1 MSKRLK
7 RKVRE
12 LCGLDSL
19 SKEDRLLRAKE
30 ILESTKIKQKLCN
43 QMAGLTFKDIERAM
57 TAVIEERQPTE
68 REQEELEL
76 RELAPEKFEPFI
88 PQIDRPPVRE
98 VTYRHITR
106 EECAW
111 LLAQSNKPIEK
122 EPAPKP
128 NNNYR
133 TYTREEVQALLRGDY
148 DPENFKKHRKD

>member
-7 RKVRE
+7 RKVRD

-30 ILESTKIKQKLCN
+30 ILESTKIKQKMCN
-43 QMAGLTFKDIERAM
+43 QMIGLTFKDIERAM
-57 TAVIEERQPTE
+57 TAVLEERQPTE

-88 PQIDRPPVRE
+88 PQIDRPPARE
-98 VTYRHITR
+98 VSYRPMTR

-122 EPAPKP
+122 EPAAET
-128 NNNYR
+128 NYNYK

-148 DPENFKKHRKD
+148 DPQNTKKALKD